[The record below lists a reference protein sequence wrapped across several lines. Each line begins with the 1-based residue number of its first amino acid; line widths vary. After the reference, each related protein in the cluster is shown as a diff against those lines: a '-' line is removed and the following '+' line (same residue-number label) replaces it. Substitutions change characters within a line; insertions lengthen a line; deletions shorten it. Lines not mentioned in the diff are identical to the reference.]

1 MKGFET
7 FPVTELE
14 AVVESKK
21 ECPAMKGFETKD
33 SSADRYIGL
42 VRRNAPL

>member
-7 FPVTELE
+7 LPTSLGNKVIL
-14 AVVESKK
+14 
-21 ECPAMKGFETKD
+21 
-33 SSADRYIGL
+33 L